1 MLSRIIILLKAYCYW
16 LLFFLVQK
24 PIFMLVNYRMLG
36 EVHAADWWQVIL
48 HALPLDASVAAYFTM
63 PLGLLLIVFCW
74 WRQEDV
80 GKALRGYSVALILIA
95 LLTFVADCMTF
106 PAWGYHLD
114 KSVFQYLKTPVEVM
128 ACMSDFQWWTFVFV
142 LVIGF
147 FVCWIAFL
155 AMYLPLFRGKTVLLV
170 GTRERIYTSL
180 VLLILT
186 ALFFIPARGSL
197 TTSTMNTGRVYF
209 SDNQQL
215 NLAAVN
221 PLFNIFESLGENTFN
236 TAKYT
241 YMSDAEKACAL
252 SALGLPHTA
261 TPAQHPSV
269 LKYQRPDIIFLI
281 LESFS
286 ANAREAMP
294 CLQQLAAEGV
304 YFANAYASSYRTDR
318 GVVAALSA
326 FPGQPTSSLMTVPAK
341 SQHLPVLSL
350 SLREAGYRLKFWYG
364 GDEDFTNMRSYLVH
378 GGFQDRVC
386 DKSFP
391 VEERLSKWG
400 AHDHLLFQRLQDE
413 LLAETADTTPSLH
426 VVLTLSSHEP
436 FEVPAIRRSENPY
449 LNSIAYTDSCIG
461 ALADA
466 LRASDR
472 WDNTLLVLVADH
484 GYPYPGNVQNF
495 EPRRYHIP
503 MLMAGGAVK
512 EAVRVETV
520 CSQIDLVPTLLSQM
534 GMDYSAYG
542 FGKDILDPAA
552 TPYAF
557 YSFNDGFGL
566 ITPTDT
572 VVIDAK
578 ADRLLIG
585 SAGESEQQARAYI
598 QHVMQIVDSL

>member
-1 MLSRIIILLKAYCYW
+1 MLSRIIILLKAYGYW

-114 KSVFQYLKTPVEVM
+114 KSVFQYLMTPIEVM

-155 AMYLPLFRGKTVLLV
+155 AMYLPLFRGKTVLLD
-170 GTRERIYTSL
+170 GTRERIYASL

-252 SALGLPHTA
+252 SALGLPHSA
-261 TPAQHPSV
+261 TQAQHPSV

-400 AHDHLLFQRLQDE
+400 THDHLLFQRLQDE
-413 LLAETADTTPSLH
+413 LLAETADTAPSLH

-512 EAVRVETV
+512 EAMRVEAV

-542 FGKDILDPAA
+542 FGKDILDSAA

-578 ADRLLIG
+578 ADKLLIG